1 MIPNVTLFQ
10 QPPVQI
16 PQTVPCSNR
25 TFSILGVE
33 TRVVPPVVQLVSQ
46 PVTFA
51 PPKDENRIPQR
62 VQKQPSMG
70 FSEGEGGISAQ
81 GSGLEWKSQFGS
93 SDSAVFFGISPM
105 NSFKFR

>member
-1 MIPNVTLFQ
+1 LPNVSVFQ
-10 QPPVQI
+10 PSVQM
-16 PQTVPCSNR
+16 PQTASRPISM
-25 TFSILGVE
+25 LGVR

-51 PPKDENRIPQR
+51 PPKNDGSVVEKVAR
-62 VQKQPSMG
+62 QPSMDLDA
-70 FSEGEGGISAQ
+70 EGGISAQ
-81 GSGLEWKSQFGS
+81 SSGLEWKNQLGS